1 MFISSGG
8 GSSSD
13 DATLGRLDK
22 VADILDFGCHLQ
34 FALDLFD
41 AIFEDALGIEQTIG
55 VVDELN
61 QIIAEAMAAESH
73 EVDAAVAGRLF
84 ASYNIRRN
92 ILAETATALN
102 HHVAADVAELMT
114 EDFGTDH
121 SEVVTCDLT
130 GKLGGIAD
138 DQSVAKETVMGDVHV
153 FHQQVVVAHACSA
166 F

>member
-34 FALDLFD
+34 FALDLLD
-41 AIFEDALGIEQTIG
+41 AVFELDLLDAVFEDALGIEQTIG

-61 QIIAEAMAAESH
+61 QIIAEAMAAQPYK
-73 EVDAAVAGRLF
+73 VDAAVAGRLL

-92 ILAETATALN
+92 ILAETATALD

-114 EDFGTDH
+114 ED
-121 SEVVTCDLT
+121 
-130 GKLGGIAD
+130 
-138 DQSVAKETVMGDVHV
+138 
-153 FHQQVVVAHACSA
+153 
-166 F
+166 

>member
-61 QIIAEAMAAESH
+61 QIIA
-73 EVDAAVAGRLF
+73 AG
-84 ASYNIRRN
+84 
-92 ILAETATALN
+92 
-102 HHVAADVAELMT
+102 
-114 EDFGTDH
+114 
-121 SEVVTCDLT
+121 
-130 GKLGGIAD
+130 
-138 DQSVAKETVMGDVHV
+138 
-153 FHQQVVVAHACSA
+153 
-166 F
+166 